1 MTKYTEQFK
10 LAVVEQY
17 LTGAA
22 GFVTVAHQHSLGY
35 SMVNRWVNL
44 YRAHGLDGLKKK
56 FSHYS
61 AEFKLSVL
69 KHMWDNELSYG
80 QVTATFN
87 IRNAGIV
94 SVWERRYRS
103 GGVAALMP
111 CAKGRPKKMPT
122 PPAKPMPPP
131 DDENRPRDELLAEL
145 NYLRMENAY
154 LKKLQA
160 LVQAQQKATPPKK
173 RK

>member
-22 GFVTVAHQHSLGY
+22 GFVTVAHQHSLGH
-35 SMVNRWVNL
+35 SLVNRWVNL

-69 KHMWDNELSYG
+69 KHMWDNELSFS
-80 QVTATFN
+80 QVTASFN
-87 IRNAGIV
+87 IRNPGIG
-94 SVWERRYRS
+94 SVAI
-103 GGVAALMP
+103 AAVV
-111 CAKGRPKKMPT
+111 KRP
-122 PPAKPMPPP
+122 
-131 DDENRPRDELLAEL
+131 
-145 NYLRMENAY
+145 
-154 LKKLQA
+154 
-160 LVQAQQKATPPKK
+160 
-173 RK
+173 